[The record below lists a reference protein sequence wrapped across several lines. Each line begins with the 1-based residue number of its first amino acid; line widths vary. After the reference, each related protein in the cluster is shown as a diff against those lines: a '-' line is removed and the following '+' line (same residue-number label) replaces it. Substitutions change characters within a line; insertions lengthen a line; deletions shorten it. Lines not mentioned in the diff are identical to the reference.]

1 MLPFQSR
8 TVLPV
13 LPFGVSLGKIVA
25 WYLSGSPGWMA
36 GLRHLL
42 ALQSIFFRI
51 REQVSEIS
59 ARAFVAP
66 AQVRFVRRPC
76 ESYQGLLQMPKIVRF
91 RRSPVEL

>member
-1 MLPFQSR
+1 
-8 TVLPV
+8 
-13 LPFGVSLGKIVA
+13 
-25 WYLSGSPGWMA
+25 MA

-76 ESYQGLLQMPKIVRF
+76 ESYQGLLQMPKIARF
-91 RRSPVEL
+91 RRSPVELNHQFSNPENERREIMKNPEF